1 MTDSQDCEQRLSL
14 EGIGPAREVFHTP
27 SMLNREYKTGL
38 RTIFL
43 DAGGVLVFPNWD
55 RISDALRTH
64 GVDVDPAAL
73 AAAEPHAKRELD
85 RTSVRAT
92 NDEQRGWLYFEMILE
107 RAGVPLSSATA
118 AALAELHR
126 YHQELNLWDYMPADV
141 LPSLRALRA
150 LDLQLVIV
158 SNANGT
164 VAKLAER
171 LGLTECV
178 GCVLDSQVE
187 KVEKPD
193 PRFFEIA
200 LQRSGALAD
209 TTIHVGDLY
218 QVDVVGARAAGITPV
233 LLDAADLYPEADCVR
248 VRSLPQ
254 LVELVGDGAFR
265 RD

>member
-1 MTDSQDCEQRLSL
+1 MNAVIQSER
-14 EGIGPAREVFHTP
+14 
-27 SMLNREYKTGL
+27 MTGL
-38 RTIFL
+38 RTVFL

-55 RISDALRTH
+55 RISAGLREH
-64 GVDVDPAAL
+64 GVNVDPAAL
-73 AAAEPHAKRELD
+73 ATAEPHAKWKLD
-85 RTSVRAT
+85 RTPTIRAT
-92 NDEQRGWLYFEMILE
+92 NDEQRGWRYFELILE
-107 RAGVPLSSATA
+107 HARVPLTSAA
-118 AALAELHR
+118 AALNELHR
-126 YHQELNLWDYMPADV
+126 YHQEFNLWDYMPADV

-164 VAKLAER
+164 IAKLAER
-171 LGLTECV
+171 IGLTECV

-200 LQRSGALAD
+200 MQRSGADPD

-218 QVDVVGARAAGITPV
+218 HVDVVGARAAGITPV
-233 LLDAADLYPEADCVR
+233 LLDAASLYPEADCVR

-254 LVELVGDGAFR
+254 LVELVSNGAFR
-265 RD
+265 KNYLSG